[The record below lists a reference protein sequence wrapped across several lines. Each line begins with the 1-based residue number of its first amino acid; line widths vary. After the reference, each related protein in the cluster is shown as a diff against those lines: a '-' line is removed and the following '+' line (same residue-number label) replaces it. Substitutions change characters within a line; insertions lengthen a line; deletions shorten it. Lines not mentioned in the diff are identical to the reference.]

1 MEIIKN
7 RIDILTEQIIELKY
21 LNVIELK
28 TKIRVLFADITYD
41 LLCQTLSGFDKEYS
55 ELYRETLITNHGRKH
70 QEILVQLSM
79 LKQKKKQYNKAIQFC
94 TDLKEYEELKQF
106 IKDKF
111 GDEVLKEFFK
121 TL

>member
-94 TDLKEYEELKQF
+94 TDLKEYEELKKF
-106 IKDKF
+106 ISNLEALED
-111 GDEVLKEFFK
+111 
-121 TL
+121 